1 MNHFKS
7 YLLGVAVS
15 FAGITASAQNFG
27 VQTESEYFNSLRTL
41 NTAVPFLTISPDA
54 RAGALGDVGVASS
67 PDGYSMYWNSAKLAF
82 LEDGTLGGSLSYTPW
97 LSRLVPDID
106 LAFISGYGKIGKN
119 QGLAFSLRYFSLG
132 EINYTDENGTPQGTF
147 NPYEVAFTGSYA
159 LKLSEHWSTGV
170 GLRYIFS
177 DLTQNQNVNGKNT
190 NPGRSVS
197 ADLGVYYQGR
207 EFNMEKGQKG
217 QISAGLNISNVGAKI
232 SYSDSGEEDFLP
244 TNLRLGGAFKWS
256 FDKYNDVVFM
266 LDANKLLI
274 PTPPI
279 RDEVTG
285 DIINGKDD
293 DVPVLTG
300 MIQSFN
306 DAPGGFKEE
315 LQEINLNTGVEYWY
329 DNTFALRGGFQYENK
344 FKGNRRYYTMGFGI
358 KYNVFALDFAY
369 LIPADQTVRSPLAN
383 TLRFSLS
390 FDLNSLAS
398 AGNE

>member
-1 MNHFKS
+1 MNHLKS

-15 FAGITASAQNFG
+15 FAAISASAQNFG
-27 VQTESEYFNSLRTL
+27 IQTESEYFNSLRTL

-54 RAGALGDVGVASS
+54 RAGALGDAGVASS

-159 LKLSEHWSTGV
+159 LKLSENWSTGV

-217 QISAGLNISNVGAKI
+217 QVSAGLNISNVGAKI

-279 RDEVTG
+279 RNDSTG
-285 DIINGKDD
+285 AIVNGKDD